1 MFGRR
6 EILFILAIVV
16 AVDVADVTAQTAE
29 NVAVVV
35 NEASADSQRIA
46 EHYRI
51 ARGVPAVNVFR
62 INTTTEESIER
73 DAYVRTIEQP
83 LATAIRRANLQDRIL
98 YLVLTKGVP
107 LRITGTTGLKG
118 TSGSVDS
125 ELTLLYRRMAG
136 QPVSNAGSV
145 DNPYYLGGKE
155 ISEAIRFSHNEYD
168 IFLVTRLDA
177 YTADDVIAL
186 IDRAQRAQREGRV
199 VLDQRG
205 AVGGPG
211 DDWMQR
217 AAERLA
223 KQGQEERV
231 LLESTSRPARGIE
244 TVLGYYAWG
253 SADPENRV
261 RKVRMSFMPGSLA
274 ANLASF
280 DARTFK
286 PPPDEWTPSGS
297 GEKATWFEGAGDT
310 LIGDLIRDGVTGVS
324 GQVGEAYV
332 LGAVRPEILFP
343 AYLAGFNLA
352 EAYYLASPTLS
363 WQQVVVGDPLAA
375 PFRSQGLTPEQ
386 LGNEIDA
393 ATHLP
398 SAFAKRR
405 LAIARTAQPD
415 LPDAAL
421 ELFLQGE
428 TLVVRKDNVAARDA
442 FEKASAL
449 APRSTTLL
457 LLVADL
463 EEKAEAYEAAIARY
477 RRILELQPGNIVAL
491 NNIAYALAVRRKEPA
506 EALPFARRAASLAP
520 RLASVLDTLG
530 WIEHLLGNHSV
541 AVNIFA
547 DAVRS
552 APADAEIRLHSALAN
567 AAAGRADQ
575 AAKELEQALT
585 LDPSLESREE
595 VRRLRP

>member
-1 MFGRR
+1 
-6 EILFILAIVV
+6 
-16 AVDVADVTAQTAE
+16 
-29 NVAVVV
+29 
-35 NEASADSQRIA
+35 
-46 EHYRI
+46 
-51 ARGVPAVNVFR
+51 
-62 INTTTEESIER
+62 
-73 DAYVRTIEQP
+73 
-83 LATAIRRANLQDRIL
+83 
-98 YLVLTKGVP
+98 
-107 LRITGTTGLKG
+107 
-118 TSGSVDS
+118 
-125 ELTLLYRRMAG
+125 
-136 QPVSNAGSV
+136 
-145 DNPYYLGGKE
+145 
-155 ISEAIRFSHNEYD
+155 
-168 IFLVTRLDA
+168 
-177 YTADDVIAL
+177 
-186 IDRAQRAQREGRV
+186 
-199 VLDQRG
+199 
-205 AVGGPG
+205 
-211 DDWMQR
+211 
-217 AAERLA
+217 
-223 KQGQEERV
+223 
-231 LLESTSRPARGIE
+231 
-244 TVLGYYAWG
+244 
-253 SADPENRV
+253 
-261 RKVRMSFMPGSLA
+261 
-274 ANLASF
+274 
-280 DARTFK
+280 
-286 PPPDEWTPSGS
+286 
-297 GEKATWFEGAGDT
+297 
-310 LIGDLIRDGVTGVS
+310 
-324 GQVGEAYV
+324 
-332 LGAVRPEILFP
+332 
-343 AYLAGFNLA
+343 
-352 EAYYLASPTLS
+352 
-363 WQQVVVGDPLAA
+363 VVVGDPLAA

-575 AAKELEQALT
+575 AAKELEQALK